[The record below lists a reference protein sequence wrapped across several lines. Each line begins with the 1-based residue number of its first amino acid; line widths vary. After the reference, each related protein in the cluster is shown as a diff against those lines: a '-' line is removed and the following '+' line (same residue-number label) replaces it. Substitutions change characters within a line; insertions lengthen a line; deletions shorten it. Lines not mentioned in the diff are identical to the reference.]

1 MRWGT
6 STFASWALEILYTD
20 KRRTTPR
27 TRICCV
33 TPQSSGEQDALMRAT
48 ISRMP
53 MLQNV
58 PEIHR
63 EIMGFCVHF
72 AVVVLTLLQRIT
84 FADVFIVGDVGS
96 ALEILGACFFG
107 KHPYTED
114 RTYLGDIR
122 HAILQMLLKITETWV
137 WPAGAPK

>member
-1 MRWGT
+1 
-6 STFASWALEILYTD
+6 
-20 KRRTTPR
+20 
-27 TRICCV
+27 
-33 TPQSSGEQDALMRAT
+33 MRA
-48 ISRMP
+48 ISRVP

-72 AVVVLTLLQRIT
+72 AVVVLTHSQRIT
-84 FADVFIVGDVGS
+84 YADVFIVGDVGS
-96 ALEILGACFFG
+96 ALKILGACFFG

-122 HAILQMLLKITETWV
+122 WQLRVRSDQDLSIYRFGNNRLFV
-137 WPAGAPK
+137 CSV

>member
-1 MRWGT
+1 M
-6 STFASWALEILYTD
+6 LYKIHCSQVPLIFLVEHAQT
-20 KRRTTPR
+20 
-27 TRICCV
+27 CV
-33 TPQSSGEQDALMRAT
+33 WVAQKQDALMRAT
-48 ISRMP
+48 ISRVP

-72 AVVVLTLLQRIT
+72 AVVVLAHSQRIT
-84 FADVFIVGDVGS
+84 YADVFIVGDVGS
-96 ALEILGACFFG
+96 ALKILGAFFFG